1 MNEIFKYLKHLT
13 REILIYWLSGFLIL
27 INIFIIDYF
36 YYDESIL
43 NFIEL
48 RKDLLSLFT
57 ISLIFVSYILGQIC
71 MGIGYVILEKTGL
84 EKSLKKC
91 TKIEDFEIKGVL
103 EKLYKNDKEH
113 YEFFIERYDNLSY
126 MRWNLSIALLIIFII
141 NLIFIFKFCYW
152 QILLLTILSIFFSII
167 TYVLYLKTEIDLQV
181 KIKMLTDSDADTSIT
196 N

>member
-1 MNEIFKYLKHLT
+1 
-13 REILIYWLSGFLIL
+13 
-27 INIFIIDYF
+27 
-36 YYDESIL
+36 
-43 NFIEL
+43 
-48 RKDLLSLFT
+48 
-57 ISLIFVSYILGQIC
+57 